1 MVGPFSTPSPRI
13 AVAEGSF
20 DYVVSYVRVQFDLS
34 MVSSNFV
41 SSSLVDLVFFK
52 RLGYSL
58 SLSLSLSLLVFCSG
72 PSQWWSD
79 RVPIPSFSG
88 VRFFVF
94 PRQFGIGGSS
104 GGACRDSSTEGSS
117 FHITS
122 VGTIGI
128 FLSATEKRK

>member
-34 MVSSNFV
+34 MVSSNFL

-58 SLSLSLSLLVFCSG
+58 SLFWYSVQVLPNGGVTEFRYLSSVA
-72 PSQWWSD
+72 
-79 RVPIPSFSG
+79 
-88 VRFFVF
+88 
-94 PRQFGIGGSS
+94 FGF
-104 GGACRDSSTEGSS
+104 SS
-117 FHITS
+117 FQGNSASAAHLAVRVATALQKDHLFIS
-122 VGTIGI
+122 R
-128 FLSATEKRK
+128 LSSLVQAPKPIVFK